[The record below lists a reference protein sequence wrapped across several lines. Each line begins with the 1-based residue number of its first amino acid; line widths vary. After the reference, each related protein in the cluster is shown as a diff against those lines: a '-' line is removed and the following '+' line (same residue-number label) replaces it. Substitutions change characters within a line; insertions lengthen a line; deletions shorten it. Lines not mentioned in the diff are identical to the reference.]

1 MRRRSTRRLIGSLVG
16 VAGVA
21 FSLTLVFRSMR
32 SVQAIGG
39 FCASGGPYQIAHQCP
54 KGIGG
59 LLPLAIFGGLGFLGL
74 FAISAG
80 DTGRPFVLFA
90 WPALFL
96 SLGWN
101 FLDYALHLTTS
112 GSGVNGG
119 FLVCAVL
126 FIVMGAVPLIWLLP
140 MLWRVIT
147 GHPDPDDAPDASGR
161 VPAFMGG
168 TSVQFTPPP
177 SSSATPSPA
186 ATFGGASTS
195 GVRFAPTP
203 APATTTVT
211 APSTGKDLAG
221 ELERLASLHRRRELT
236 DAEYEAAKRQA
247 ISNSENPT

>member
-1 MRRRSTRRLIGSLVG
+1 MQRGWRLIGSLVG

-21 FSLTLVFRSMR
+21 FSLTLLFRSMR
-32 SVQAIGG
+32 SVQSIGG

-54 KGIGG
+54 KGLAG
-59 LLPLAIFGGLGFLGL
+59 LLPLAIFGGLAFLGL
-74 FAISAG
+74 AAACAG
-80 DTGRPFVLFA
+80 ETGGPLLLLA

-112 GSGVNGG
+112 GHGVNGG

-140 MLWRVIT
+140 TMWRILIRR
-147 GHPDPDDAPDASGR
+147 PDPDDDPDAPGH
-161 VPAFMGG
+161 VPAYMGG
-168 TSVQFTPPP
+168 TTVGFTPPAQ
-177 SSSATPSPA
+177 SSATPA
-186 ATFGGASTS
+186 TTFGGGTTS
-195 GVRFAPTP
+195 VRFTPTP

-247 ISNSENPT
+247 ISNREKPT